1 MGAVQKRISSNSTG
15 QQAPVSVL
23 LRDFRALIA
32 RRIQRALGIPTRS
45 ERQCL
50 ATIQALHRAGA
61 VIVGEDAHWDGSRG
75 TLSMS
80 VRAPGDVGHLA
91 EWTITG
97 VDARTFNDCLDDE
110 VVANCFWAETPSGP
124 KWCGFLGSG
133 RTGPGTW
140 RTGSVIEM
148 RRSEGRRDTSR
159 DDRLAQLGA
168 MASTLSHELK
178 QPLATIAFAAEN
190 GKLRLV
196 GQTDTRSEK
205 ALEKFDKIL
214 EQVERARDITGKM
227 LAHAKAEADAHAE
240 FDLEAAIRAAQ
251 QQAAGLLMRDDIQYG
266 ELSIPEN
273 ATIVGFSRLSFEL
286 ILLNGIRNAVQAIG
300 EARTRHLVTRGRI
313 DIAVKRIGAGGLA
326 LSIIDDGAGIS
337 PEIADKLFSPF
348 ATSKK
353 GEDGNGIGL
362 NMCRQLIEKVGGT
375 LDLVSNPDARG
386 ARLVMT
392 FPESAVRFT
401 SLGSWQQ
408 G

>member
-1 MGAVQKRISSNSTG
+1 MGAVHKQVNSNGAG
-15 QQAPVSVL
+15 QQTPVTVL
-23 LRDFRALIA
+23 LREFRALIG
-32 RRIQRALGIPTRS
+32 RRIRTTLGIPSRNERRS
-45 ERQCL
+45 L
-50 ATIQALHRAGA
+50 LTIQALHRAGA
-61 VIVGEDAHWDGSRG
+61 VVVGQDVRWDGAREK
-75 TLSMS
+75 LSMA
-80 VRAPGDVGHLA
+80 VRAANGATHIA
-91 EWTITG
+91 EWVITG
-97 VDARTFNDCLDDE
+97 VDARTFNDCLDDD

-124 KWCGFLGSG
+124 KWCGFFASG
-133 RTGPGTW
+133 RVAPGAW
-140 RTGSVIEM
+140 RSGSVIEM
-148 RRSEGRRDTSR
+148 RRAEGRRETSR

-227 LAHAKAEADAHAE
+227 LAHARAEADAHAE

-266 ELSIPEN
+266 ELSIAEN
-273 ATIVGFSRLSFEL
+273 AIIVGFSRLSFEL
-286 ILLNGIRNAVQAIG
+286 ILLNGIRNAVQAIA
-300 EARTRHLVTRGRI
+300 EARAKHLVTRGRI
-313 DIAVKRIGAGGLA
+313 DIAVKRLGTGGLA
-326 LSIIDDGAGIS
+326 ISIIDDGAGIS
-337 PEIADKLFSPF
+337 PDIADKLFNPF

-362 NMCRQLIEKVGGT
+362 HMCRQLMEKVGGT

-392 FPESAVRFT
+392 FPESAVRFL

>member
-1 MGAVQKRISSNSTG
+1 MGAARRHDGMKSTG
-15 QQAPVSVL
+15 HPTPVSVL
-23 LRDFRALIA
+23 LRDFRALIVK
-32 RRIQRALGIPTRS
+32 RVRDFTGIPTHS
-45 ERQCL
+45 ERL
-50 ATIQALHRAGA
+50 SLSTISALSHAGA
-61 VIVGEDAHWDGSRG
+61 VVAGEDIRWDSARERL
-75 TLSMS
+75 TMA
-80 VRAPGDVGHLA
+80 VRRDDGISHIA
-91 EWTITG
+91 EWSITG
-97 VDARTFNDCLDDE
+97 VDARTFHDSMNDT

-124 KWCGFLGSG
+124 KWCGFFASG
-133 RTGPGTW
+133 NTGPGQW
-140 RTGSVIEM
+140 LKGSVVEM
-148 RRSEGRRDTSR
+148 RRAEGRRDTAR

-168 MASTLSHELK
+168 MSSTLSHELK

-196 GQTDTRSEK
+196 GQTDTRSQK

-214 EQVERARDITGKM
+214 EQVERARAITGKM
-227 LAHAKAEADAHAE
+227 LAHAKTEADANAE

-251 QQAAGLLMRDDIQYG
+251 SQASGLLMRSDIQFG
-266 ELSIPEN
+266 ELSIEEH
-273 ATIVGFSRLSFEL
+273 ACILGFSRLSFEL
-286 ILLNGIRNAVQAIG
+286 IMLNGMRNAVQAIG
-300 EARTRHLVTRGRI
+300 EARAKHLVTRGRI
-313 DIAVKRIGAGGLA
+313 DINVKRIGPGGLA
-326 LSIIDDGAGIS
+326 ISIIDDGAGIS

-362 NMCRQLIEKVGGT
+362 HMCRQLVEKVGGT
-375 LDLVSNPDARG
+375 LDLISNPDARG

>member
-1 MGAVQKRISSNSTG
+1 MGATRKQDSRTGAG

-23 LRDFRALIA
+23 LREFRALIGH
-32 RRIQRALGIPTRS
+32 RLRKLSGIPSRS
-45 ERQCL
+45 ERL
-50 ATIQALHRAGA
+50 TLSTIHALHSAGA
-61 VIVGEDAHWDGSRG
+61 VIAGRDVRWDAARER
-75 TLSMS
+75 LSMT
-80 VRAPGDVGHLA
+80 VEAAGGAPHIA
-91 EWTITG
+91 EWAIRG
-97 VDARTFNDCLDDE
+97 VDAQTFNDSCADDT
-110 VVANCFWAETPSGP
+110 VANCFWAETPAGP
-124 KWCGFLGSG
+124 RWCGFLASG
-133 RTGPGTW
+133 NVGLGQW
-140 RTGSVIEM
+140 RQGSVVEM
-148 RRSEGRRDTSR
+148 RRAEGRRDSSR

-214 EQVERARDITGKM
+214 EQVERARNITGKM
-227 LAHAKAEADAHAE
+227 LAHAKAEVDANAE

-251 QQAAGLLMRDDIQYG
+251 SQAAGLLIGADIQYG
-266 ELSIPEN
+266 ETAIPEH
-273 ATIVGFSRLSFEL
+273 ATILGFSRLSFEL
-286 ILLNGIRNAVQAIG
+286 IMLNGIRNAVQAIA
-300 EARTRHLVTRGRI
+300 EARARHLVTRGRI
-313 DIAVKRIGAGGLA
+313 DIAVKRIGSGGLA

-337 PEIADKLFSPF
+337 PEIADKLFSAF
-348 ATSKK
+348 ATSKQ

-362 NMCRQLIEKVGGT
+362 HMCRQLLEKVGGT
-375 LDLVSNPDARG
+375 LDLVPNPDARG

-408 G
+408 S

>member
-1 MGAVQKRISSNSTG
+1 
-15 QQAPVSVL
+15 
-23 LRDFRALIA
+23 
-32 RRIQRALGIPTRS
+32 
-45 ERQCL
+45 
-50 ATIQALHRAGA
+50 
-61 VIVGEDAHWDGSRG
+61 
-75 TLSMS
+75 
-80 VRAPGDVGHLA
+80 
-91 EWTITG
+91 
-97 VDARTFNDCLDDE
+97 VDARTFDASANDD

-124 KWCGFLGSG
+124 KWCGFFASDNM
-133 RTGPGTW
+133 GPGRW
-140 RTGSVIEM
+140 RKASVVEM

-196 GQTDTRSEK
+196 GQTDTRSQK

-227 LAHAKAEADAHAE
+227 LAHAKAEADANAE

-251 QQAAGLLMRDDIQYG
+251 SQASGLMMQADIQYG
-266 ELSIPEN
+266 ELTIAEHASI
-273 ATIVGFSRLSFEL
+273 IGLSRLSFEL
-286 ILLNGIRNAVQAIG
+286 IMLNGIRNAIQAIG
-300 EARTRHLVTRGRI
+300 EARAKHLVTRGRI
-313 DIAVKRIGAGGLA
+313 DITSRRIGNGSIAV
-326 LSIIDDGAGIS
+326 SIIDDGAGIS

-362 NMCRQLIEKVGGT
+362 HMCRQLLEKIGGT

-392 FPESAVRFT
+392 FPEKAVRFT
-401 SLGSWQQ
+401 SLGNWQQ
-408 G
+408 S

>member
-1 MGAVQKRISSNSTG
+1 MTDTG
-15 QQAPVSVL
+15 QQTPVPVL
-23 LRDFRALIA
+23 LREFRALIA
-32 RRIQRALGIPTRS
+32 ERLRSLTGFPTRA
-45 ERQCL
+45 ERGML
-50 ATIQALHRAGA
+50 KTVSALNAAGA
-61 VIVGEDAHWDGSRG
+61 VVSGRDVRWDPARER
-75 TLSMS
+75 LSMS
-80 VRAPGDVGHLA
+80 VISASGLSHKA
-91 EWTITG
+91 EWAIRG
-97 VDARTFNDCLDDE
+97 VDARTFDDSVHDN
-110 VVANCFWAETPSGP
+110 VVANCFWADTPSGP
-124 KWCGFLGSG
+124 KWCGFFASGNSGSG
-133 RTGPGTW
+133 QW
-140 RTGSVIEM
+140 QNGSVVEM
-148 RRSEGRRDTSR
+148 RRSEGRRDSTR

-196 GQTDTRSEK
+196 DQTDTRSQK

-214 EQVERARDITGKM
+214 EQVERAREITGKM
-227 LAHAKAEADAHAE
+227 LAHAKSEADANAE

-251 QQAAGLLMRDDIQYG
+251 SQASGLMMRADIQYG
-266 ELSIPEN
+266 ELAIAEHAS
-273 ATIVGFSRLSFEL
+273 IVGFSRLSFEL
-286 ILLNGIRNAVQAIG
+286 ILLNGIRNAVQAIE
-300 EARTRHLVTRGRI
+300 EARSKHLVTRGRI
-313 DIAVKRIGAGGLA
+313 DIAAKRIGTGGIA
-326 LSIIDDGAGIS
+326 ISIIDDGAGIS

-362 NMCRQLIEKVGGT
+362 HMCRQLLEKVGGT
-375 LDLVSNPDARG
+375 LDLISNPDSRG

>member
-1 MGAVQKRISSNSTG
+1 MGAVRKQVNASGTG
-15 QQAPVSVL
+15 AQTPVSVL
-23 LRDFRALIA
+23 LRDFRLLIF
-32 RRIQRALGIPTRS
+32 RRIRTLLGIPTRS
-45 ERQCL
+45 EGRTL
-50 ATIQALHRAGA
+50 ATIRALHRAGA
-61 VIVGEDAHWDGSRG
+61 AVAGQDVRWDPRREKL
-75 TLSMS
+75 TMA
-80 VRAPGDVGHLA
+80 VRSPGGPTHLA
-91 EWTITG
+91 EWSITG
-97 VDARTFNDCLDDE
+97 VDARTFNDCLDDD

-133 RTGPGTW
+133 RTAPGQW

-148 RRSEGRRDTSR
+148 RRAEGRRDTSR
-159 DDRLAQLGA
+159 DDRLAQLGS

-227 LAHAKAEADAHAE
+227 LAHARAEADAHAE
-240 FDLEAAIRAAQ
+240 FDLEAAIKAAQ
-251 QQAAGLLMRDDIQYG
+251 QQAAGLLMREDIQYG
-266 ELSIPEN
+266 ELALGDP

-286 ILLNGIRNAVQAIG
+286 ILLNGIRNAVQAIS
-300 EARTRHLVTRGRI
+300 EARAKHLVTRGRI

-326 LSIIDDGAGIS
+326 ISIIDDGAGIS

-362 NMCRQLIEKVGGT
+362 HMCRQLIERVGGT

-401 SLGSWQQ
+401 ALGSWQQ

>member
-1 MGAVQKRISSNSTG
+1 MGVVRKHDSMTGTG

-23 LRDFRALIA
+23 LREFRALIA
-32 RRIQRALGIPTRS
+32 HRLRSLTHFPSRTERALLQTAS
-45 ERQCL
+45 
-50 ATIQALHRAGA
+50 ALNAAGA
-61 VIVGEDAHWDGSRG
+61 VVAGQDARWDAARER
-75 TLSMS
+75 LSFTVIGQS
-80 VRAPGDVGHLA
+80 GVAHTA
-91 EWTITG
+91 EWTIRG
-97 VDARTFNDCLDDE
+97 VDARTFDDSAMDD

-124 KWCGFLGSG
+124 KWCGFFASG
-133 RTGPGTW
+133 NMGPGQW
-140 RTGSVIEM
+140 RKGSVVEM
-148 RRSEGRRDTSR
+148 RRAEGRRDTSR
-159 DDRLAQLGA
+159 DDRLEQLGA

-196 GQTDTRSEK
+196 GQTDTRSQK

-227 LAHAKAEADAHAE
+227 LAHAKAEADANAE

-251 QQAAGLLMRDDIQYG
+251 SQASGLMMRADIQYG
-266 ELSIPEN
+266 ELAISEHASIL
-273 ATIVGFSRLSFEL
+273 GFSRLSFEL
-286 ILLNGIRNAVQAIG
+286 IMLNGIRNAVQAIG
-300 EARTRHLVTRGRI
+300 EARAKHLVTRGRI
-313 DIAVKRIGAGGLA
+313 DVTARRIGNGGIAV
-326 LSIIDDGAGIS
+326 SIIDDGAGIS

-362 NMCRQLIEKVGGT
+362 HMCRQLLEKVGGT

-401 SLGSWQQ
+401 SLGNWQQ